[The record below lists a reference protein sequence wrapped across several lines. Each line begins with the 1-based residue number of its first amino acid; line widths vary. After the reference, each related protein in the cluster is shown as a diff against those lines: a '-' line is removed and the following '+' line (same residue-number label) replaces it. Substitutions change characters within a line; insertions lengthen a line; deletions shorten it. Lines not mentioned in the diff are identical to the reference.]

1 MPAERR
7 RHRRFPFARHLQV
20 RGDPPVGRFVADV
33 RDISERGVSF
43 ATDVR
48 LAVGELIVLGLRHDD
63 AFLVEA
69 TVRNV
74 RVEDGRYV
82 VGVERTS
89 GVWGPPT
96 KALDQTSRTGIR

>member
-7 RHRRFPFARHLQV
+7 RHPRYPFARHLQV
-20 RGDPPVGRFVADV
+20 RGDPPVGEFVAEV

-43 ATDVR
+43 VTDVR
-48 LAVGELIVLGLRHDD
+48 LQVGELVVIGLRKDLG
-63 AFLVEA
+63 FLVEA

-74 RVEDGRYV
+74 RVDGGRYV

-89 GVWGPPT
+89 GVFGRPV
-96 KALDQTSRTGIR
+96 AVADLAARRIR